1 MRLVMDKVKVSV
13 RVTDSAE
20 EHEQIL
26 FPLWGDV
33 RFVSVIS
40 ISVGLNAAH

>member
-1 MRLVMDKVKVSV
+1 MLIVRLVMNEGKVSAL
-13 RVTDSAE
+13 TAE